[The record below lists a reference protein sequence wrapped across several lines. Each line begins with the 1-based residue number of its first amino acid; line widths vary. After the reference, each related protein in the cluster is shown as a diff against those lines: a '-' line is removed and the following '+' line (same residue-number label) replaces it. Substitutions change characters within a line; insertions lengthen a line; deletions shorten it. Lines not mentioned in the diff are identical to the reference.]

1 MYFCLLWRFQ
11 WCFGCLEDIWKI
23 LGYFYHCLGFY
34 YVAVENGLKC
44 LSINYIKSG
53 DAVTVF
59 CHCSYNASHYS
70 SIVQFWWGT
79 LSFFIYFFFFYVLNS
94 SYSTRRHCSYSSYRF
109 FFLYFF
115 FSFIYIVILTQKISQ
130 LLSCQFLISRNKIIK
145 YETVTNHN

>member
-1 MYFCLLWRFQ
+1 MYFCSLWRFQ

-53 DAVTVF
+53 DAITVF

-79 LSFFIYFFFFYVLNS
+79 LSFFIYLFFMFWTVATVPGGTVATVVTVFFFVL
-94 SYSTRRHCSYSSYRF
+94 
-109 FFLYFF
+109 F
-115 FSFIYIVILTQKISQ
+115 FSFIYIVLLTQKISQ
-130 LLSCQFLISRNKIIK
+130 LLSCQFLISRNKLKK

>member
-1 MYFCLLWRFQ
+1 MYFCSLWRFQ

-79 LSFFIYFFFFYVLNS
+79 LSFFIYLFIFYVLNS
-94 SYSTRRHCSYSSYRF
+94 SYSTRRHCSYSSYSFFFCTF
-109 FFLYFF
+109 FFLL
-115 FSFIYIVILTQKISQ
+115 YI
-130 LLSCQFLISRNKIIK
+130 LLYWHKKFHNYWVVNFL
-145 YETVTNHN
+145 